1 MGLFIVGGSLY
12 NTVSYCLCSICERV
26 AANTPPLHIYSIQY
40 YIYYSIYIYTVYS
53 CIDYIYIYMQYVYIY
68 IYMRMCT
75 DYVSAVAVSGSS
87 VTVQQLFIIHCM

>member
-1 MGLFIVGGSLY
+1 MGLCIVGGSLY
-12 NTVSYCLCSICERV
+12 NTVPDCLCSICERV
-26 AANTPPLHIYSIQY
+26 AANAPPLHIYTIL
-40 YIYYSIYIYTVYS
+40 YILYTYTVYS
-53 CIDYIYIYMQYVYIY
+53 CIDYIYIYAVCIY